1 LAEVNK
7 NQLCD
12 VDEPSRVIPNPI
24 ETGIEDLSMYD
35 HFQMAAAEAAKW
47 STKKDNKQ

>member
-1 LAEVNK
+1 MDK

-12 VDEPSRVIPNPI
+12 VDELPNKVTPI
-24 ETGIEDLSMYD
+24 ETGAQDVSMFD

-47 STKKDNKQ
+47 STKKEK